1 MQKFI
6 ARKGYVLIVVLLVI
20 GLVLFNINETY
31 SDKGTELKYEL
42 YSEILK
48 NNTILLE
55 NDSDGLIYDS
65 NDNYYYFNG
74 NVENNY
80 IVVNNEL
87 WRIVAINNDRSIKII
102 KNYGI
107 SNNKLY
113 TFNNDYTNFKYQG
126 SNVMNEL
133 LLWYDNNF
141 INSDKYVVESEYCVL
156 YQSNI
161 CLEKK
166 YYKVGLLNIDE
177 VMRAGGSITNNESYY
192 LYNYYDWWIINNDYD
207 EFIDSAYSGFVN
219 SLGSIDKG
227 FVDEAK
233 TIRPVINLKKDTYIN
248 GNGTIDNPYYIV
260 D

>member
-42 YSEILK
+42 YSEILR

-102 KNYGI
+102 KNY
-107 SNNKLY
+107 
-113 TFNNDYTNFKYQG
+113 
-126 SNVMNEL
+126 
-133 LLWYDNNF
+133 
-141 INSDKYVVESEYCVL
+141 
-156 YQSNI
+156 
-161 CLEKK
+161 
-166 YYKVGLLNIDE
+166 
-177 VMRAGGSITNNESYY
+177 
-192 LYNYYDWWIINNDYD
+192 
-207 EFIDSAYSGFVN
+207 
-219 SLGSIDKG
+219 
-227 FVDEAK
+227 
-233 TIRPVINLKKDTYIN
+233 
-248 GNGTIDNPYYIV
+248 
-260 D
+260 